1 MVLDLLSSS
10 ICYLGSG
17 VGQGRPGMGTG
28 FGFFRAW
35 VVWSQTRGGCLWWI
49 GTAIGEVLEAVG
61 QLVWFVNAMQGH
73 CNVNPIF
80 CLLGDFVLLLISSF
94 EFVGMGDNMTRKK
107 KL

>member
-17 VGQGRPGMGTG
+17 VGQAGQGWGRAL
-28 FGFFRAW
+28 GFFQSLGRLE
-35 VVWSQTRGGCLWWI
+35 QTRGGCLWWI
-49 GTAIGEVLEAVG
+49 GTAIGRFWRRVG
-61 QLVWFVNAMQGH
+61 SSWFVNAMQGH

>member
-1 MVLDLLSSS
+1 M
-10 ICYLGSG
+10 GSG
-17 VGQGRPGMGTG
+17 PARDGDGLWV
-28 FGFFRAW
+28 FFRAW

-49 GTAIGEVLEAVG
+49 GTAIGEVLEGGWAVS
-61 QLVWFVNAMQGH
+61 WFVNAMQGH